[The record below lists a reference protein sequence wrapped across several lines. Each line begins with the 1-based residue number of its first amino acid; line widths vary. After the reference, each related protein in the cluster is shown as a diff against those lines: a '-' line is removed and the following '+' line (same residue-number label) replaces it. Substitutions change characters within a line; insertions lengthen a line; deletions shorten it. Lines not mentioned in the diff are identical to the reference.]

1 MKINTLQHL
10 SDEARSVIIDRSK
23 TVWSSNDSI
32 ITLQDA
38 LDTLQPISIQEVF
51 ATDKVYGLVKIARDD
66 DLENGV
72 GTGDVITSEQLLYF
86 KSRPYATHESYG
98 TTIYA
103 NNTEVISGTVN
114 DKSVTPQQLEHKWK
128 TQLSTV
134 DRLGTIKI
142 SHESMVIPGV
152 DNTTAMT
159 PKLVK
164 YAIDRLVPSVATA
177 TEENT
182 GTVILANIKTTQAGQ
197 IREGYAVSPFSFKNT
212 NATENDFGT
221 VRIATLAEAKNASL
235 DSKLVISPKL
245 FNTLRATTAQVGTI
259 KTATEAEVKAKT
271 SDSSAVT
278 PKSIGYLLN
287 KIDSMETQL
296 NGVKNLGGFVPIG
309 TMIESFSLPPVSTG
323 FVDSDGRALNKNQY
337 PELFTA
343 IGYRFGGSGDWFNI
357 PDMRGLYTR
366 SYGKGKNITGAL
378 GNVTGG
384 NVGTVQAQQVRRHKH
399 VGSWGDNNSG
409 YIYFGATNNWHW
421 GGSNRADRNNPRFF
435 TNDGSAWDGNPN
447 PDGTI
452 GEETRPW
459 TISVYKL
466 IRIK

>member
-10 SDEARSVIIDRSK
+10 SDEAKSVTIDRSR
-23 TVWSSNDSI
+23 TVWSTDDSV

-38 LDTLQPISIQEVF
+38 LNTLQPISIQEVF
-51 ATDKVYGLVKIARDD
+51 ATDSSYGLVKIARDE

-103 NNTEVISGTVN
+103 SDQEVIDGVVG
-114 DKSVTPQQLEHKWK
+114 DKSITPLQLGYKWDNHISK
-128 TQLSTV
+128 V
-134 DRLGTIKI
+134 DQLGTIKL

-164 YAIDRLVPSVATA
+164 YAIDRLVPSVAIA
-177 TEENT
+177 TEDTT
-182 GTVILANIKTTQAGQ
+182 GTVILSNIKTTQAGQ
-197 IREGYAVSPFSFKNT
+197 IREGYAVSPFSFRNT
-212 NATENDFGT
+212 NATENDYGT
-221 VRIATLAEAKNASL
+221 VRMATLTEAKDITL
-235 DSKLVISPKL
+235 DSKVVITPKI
-245 FNTLRATTAQVGTI
+245 FNTLRATTTQVGTI
-259 KTATEAEVKAKT
+259 KTASENDVKAKL
-271 SDSSAVT
+271 SDAIAVT

-323 FVDSDGRALNKNQY
+323 FVDANGRALNKNQY

-399 VGSWGDNNSG
+399 VGSWGVDDSN
-409 YIYFGATNNWHW
+409 YFGASYGRFQGSGRHDWNN
-421 GGSNRADRNNPRFF
+421 NRFW
-435 TNDGSAWDGNPN
+435 TNDGYSWNGNPN

-459 TISVYKL
+459 SISVYKL